1 MNEQRSYGMMNPSAS
16 RLKRKDRESIFPA
29 KRSPLAP
36 PPPLAPAPPPPHP
49 QKFGRATVTSST
61 GITASKGM
69 EVTSSNKLL
78 AGYMAYEFLTKG
90 TVLGQKFESCVK
102 NQNQNLYQNQKQ
114 KQSGIEAGETEKWRK
129 EKESSYK
136 EITSLMMMKSD
147 HGGGIHVPGIVNPT
161 QLDRW
166 IQM

>member
-1 MNEQRSYGMMNPSAS
+1 MNEQRSHGMMNPSAS

-36 PPPLAPAPPPPHP
+36 APPPSR
-49 QKFGRATVTSST
+49 RATVAAST
-61 GITASKGM
+61 AITTSKGM
-69 EVTSSNKLL
+69 EVTSSNNKLL
-78 AGYMAYEFLTKG
+78 AGYMAHEFLTKG
-90 TVLGQKFESCVK
+90 TLLGQKFDNSVK
-102 NQNQNLYQNQKQ
+102 NQNQNQNQN
-114 KQSGIEAGETEKWRK
+114 QSAIELETEKWRK
-129 EKESSYK
+129 GKESSYK

-147 HGGGIHVPGIVNPT
+147 GGGIHIPGIVNPT